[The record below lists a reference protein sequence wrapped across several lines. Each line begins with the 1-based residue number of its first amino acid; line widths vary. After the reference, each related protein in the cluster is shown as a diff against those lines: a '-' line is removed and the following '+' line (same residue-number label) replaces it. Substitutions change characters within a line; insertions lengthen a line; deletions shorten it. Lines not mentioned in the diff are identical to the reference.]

1 MALVS
6 NTLPHILASRIFKHV
21 IFWVVY
27 LPLNAVLTCLLNRQS
42 LELAFTDNLI
52 GEAFTLP
59 TKLAFVYFVFYHII
73 PLYLERNKARKLIVL
88 MIVAFLAT
96 YLIYQGVIMYI
107 YRPLF
112 PPKIIPDAP
121 PRPPIAFFSVR
132 SFVLI
137 LFDLFITLGA
147 ALSIKLVRVHYKSLE
162 FEQELIREKLQSELS
177 FLRAQTNPHFLFNTL
192 NNLYVLARKK
202 SDMTPDAIMM
212 LSKIMRFVLYECRTP
227 RIAIEAEAKVLNDYI
242 ALEKMRYNDRLIVK
256 YNQALDNPN
265 QLIAPLLL
273 LPFVENSFKHGA
285 SGTIGD
291 VTIDITLRLISEN
304 LYFCVSNTIDP
315 DIKKQE
321 KQGGIGLKNVQR
333 QLDLVYPNHH
343 KLIIT
348 QTDDTYKTE
357 LLVELNED

>member
-1 MALVS
+1 M
-6 NTLPHILASRIFKHV
+6 HV

-27 LPLNAVLTCLLNRQS
+27 LPLNAVLTCLIHRQS
-42 LELAFTDNLI
+42 LETAFTTNLI

-73 PLYLERNKARKLIVL
+73 PLYLDRNKAQKLVLL

-96 YLIYQGVIMYI
+96 YLIYQCVGTYI

-112 PPKIIPDAP
+112 PPKIPASGILP
-121 PRPPIAFFSVR
+121 PPPAFFSVR
-132 SFVLI
+132 TFVLI

-147 ALSIKLVRVHYKSLE
+147 ALSIKLVRLHYKSVE

-192 NNLYVLARKK
+192 NNLYALARKK
-202 SDMTPDAIMM
+202 SDLTPDAIMM

-227 RIAIEAEAKVLNDYI
+227 RIPIEAEAKVLNDYI
-242 ALEKMRYNDRLIVK
+242 ALEKMRYNDRLVIR
-256 YNQALDNPN
+256 YEQSLDNPN

-285 SGTIGD
+285 NGTTGD
-291 VTIDITLRLISEN
+291 VTINIILRLNEKK
-304 LYFCVSNTIDP
+304 LYFCVSNTIDS
-315 DIKKQE
+315 DFKKQE
-321 KQGGIGLKNVQR
+321 KNGGIGLKNVQR
-333 QLDLVYPNHH
+333 QLDLVYPNQHQL
-343 KLIIT
+343 LIS
-348 QTDDTYKTE
+348 QTNDTFKTE
-357 LLVELNED
+357 LLVELNEG